1 MAEPGG
7 TAPGAFDPRGF
18 DPVRGPRRPG
28 HLKRPGRGPLTGQT
42 LRVRPAQADDA
53 QAIFALYRAV
63 LEEGQSFLAAPDE
76 LGPQSGLGAVER
88 CALIAQTT
96 DKDGLIGAIL
106 LREAPLR
113 RLQHSRTVELFVA
126 AGARGSGAGGALL
139 DAALAWS
146 RARPELRWLRLSVY
160 ADNDAAIGLYSARG
174 FVVEGRRP
182 GFSVEPD
189 GQERDDLLMA
199 LDLRAG

>member
-113 RLQHSRTVELFVA
+113 RLQHSHTVELFVA
-126 AGARGSGAGGALL
+126 AGARGSGAGGCGRRLRRGS
-139 DAALAWS
+139 WPGPPWCVV
-146 RARPELRWLRLSVY
+146 ARQVRWCVEAVR
-160 ADNDAAIGLYSARG
+160 DAAIRARQSA
-174 FVVEGRRP
+174 
-182 GFSVEPD
+182 
-189 GQERDDLLMA
+189 
-199 LDLRAG
+199 